1 MFGPT
6 KFYFLVFGL
15 LTIGGGVMGYVK
27 AESSVSLI
35 AGWISG
41 LLLLLAAFLLPT
53 HPLAGIVLGG
63 ILCLLLIGYF
73 LPGFFRS
80 GEMMPAGMM
89 SVLSFIG
96 IAFAIAAWIRK

>member
-6 KFYFLVFGL
+6 KFYFIVFGF
-15 LTIGGGVMGYVK
+15 LTIGGGVMGYLK
-27 AESSVSLI
+27 AGSSVSLM
-35 AGWISG
+35 AGSLSG
-41 LLLLLAAFLLPT
+41 VFLLFAAFLFPT
-53 HPLAGIVLGG
+53 HPLVGVLLGG